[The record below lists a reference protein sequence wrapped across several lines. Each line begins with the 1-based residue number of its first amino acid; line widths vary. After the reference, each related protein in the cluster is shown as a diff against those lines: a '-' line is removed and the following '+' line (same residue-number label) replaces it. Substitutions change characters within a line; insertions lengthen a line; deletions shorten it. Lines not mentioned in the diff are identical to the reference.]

1 MGEDVIYQ
9 FFYNGYWRMDWGF
22 GNPNK
27 TAAFILQLILL
38 VIYLFEYRTWQRYL
52 GILVFLLLSICL
64 FHTFS
69 RGGIISYL
77 LSLSL
82 FIPLFVRKCLN
93 KRTYIILF
101 IGSFFLLGYIYFIG
115 LLDRSTN
122 FIFNEDKSV
131 TNRIEIWRN
140 VPQMIYDAPYGWGIG
155 NSGNAYMQWY
165 QSLEK
170 DEKYRTLVNS
180 HFTYLV
186 ELNVIGRLIYIF
198 IWVLFFSITFP
209 RENKLI
215 EILPFS
221 VISSFFICSSFSSVA
236 EEWRLWIIPIALTL
250 FSLYRHL
257 SNLFFKRII
266 IISISVYLLFYAIV
280 CSISNSM
287 NTIKIDKYRNVIIG
301 DENNISGIIFADKEI
316 VDLKLLSYKLKSY
329 SLNSQKGFLLYN
341 GDTLPN
347 LNSKIFIFGGKLL
360 NPSIFDTIGNEIFL
374 YSPKIP
380 IEKFTHKALKKINV
394 FVGEFACDDNSSAWR
409 EIKNAKTLQ
418 SIEYFIPNP
427 IDLIKNNN

>member
-1 MGEDVIYQ
+1 
-9 FFYNGYWRMDWGF
+9 MDWGF

-38 VIYLFEYRTWQRYL
+38 VIYLFEYRSWKKYL
-52 GILVFLLLSICL
+52 GILVFLVLSICL

-69 RGGIISYL
+69 RGGMISYL

-82 FIPLFVRKCLN
+82 FIPPIVRNSVN
-93 KRTYIILF
+93 KKTYITLL
-101 IGSFFLLGYIYFIG
+101 IGISLLLGYVYFIG

-122 FIFNEDKSV
+122 FIFQEDKSV

-186 ELNVIGRLIYIF
+186 EFNAIGRLIYIL
-198 IWVLFFSITFP
+198 IWILIFSITFP
-209 RENKLI
+209 RKNQLT

-221 VISSFFICSSFSSVA
+221 AIFSFFICSSFSSVA
-236 EEWRLWIIPIALTL
+236 EEWKLWIIPVALAL

-257 SNLFFKRII
+257 SNLFFKRSI
-266 IISISVYLLFYAIV
+266 IISVGVYLLFYAIV
-280 CSISNSM
+280 FSFSNST
-287 NTIKIDKYRNVIIG
+287 NNIKIDKNRNVIIG
-301 DENNISGIIFADKEI
+301 DENDISGIIFADNEI
-316 VDLKLLSYKLKSY
+316 VDLKLFSHKLKSY
-329 SLNSQKGFLLYN
+329 SLSSKKGFLLYN
-341 GDTLPN
+341 GDNSPN
-347 LNSKIFIFGGKLL
+347 INSKIFIFGGKLL
-360 NPSIFDTIGNEIFL
+360 NPSIFDTIENEIFL

-380 IEKFTHKALKKINV
+380 IEKLTNKVLKKINV